1 MKTLKF
7 QCHGRSTYTHNPSQM
22 EPGPP
27 GVIGFHPAA
36 SNSQTHWDGRKWEQM
51 ADYTSQTPLL
61 IRSFFV
67 FLQTIILLP
76 GIVWALDSL
85 TNSCPLSTHHYKAEL
100 KDAYLTATV
109 GETVILNFSLDPTV
123 PPQGFFLSVN
133 MDTLQEP
140 EAAKDS
146 HPDILTGFPE
156 TSILFHTPGVYRYR
170 GGGLAHCKI
179 QLRWS

>member
-1 MKTLKF
+1 MGTN
-7 QCHGRSTYTHNPSQM
+7 GRLY
-22 EPGPP
+22 
-27 GVIGFHPAA
+27 F
-36 SNSQTHWDGRKWEQM
+36 
-51 ADYTSQTPLL
+51 QTPLL
-61 IRSFFV
+61 IRSFLV

-85 TNSCPLSTHHYKAEL
+85 TNNCPLSTHHYKAEL
-100 KDAYLTATV
+100 KNTYLTATV

-170 GGGLAHCKI
+170 VVVSLIAKSSCGGVKADTILNGEAIIDVKP
-179 QLRWS
+179 